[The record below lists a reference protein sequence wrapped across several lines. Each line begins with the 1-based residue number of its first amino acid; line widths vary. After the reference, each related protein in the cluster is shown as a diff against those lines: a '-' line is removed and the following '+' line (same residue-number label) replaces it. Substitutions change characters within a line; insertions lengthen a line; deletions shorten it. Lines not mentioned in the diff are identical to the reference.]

1 LNHVNQVERYVH
13 PYYMALFREASQLD
27 ERRRL
32 LGLGHLCHCLEPIKD
47 NMARCHQRIQ
57 AICPT
62 LTPDQCDE
70 LYYLVIPILC
80 Q

>member
-1 LNHVNQVERYVH
+1 
-13 PYYMALFREASQLD
+13 MALFREASSTD

-32 LGLGHLCHCLEPIKD
+32 LGLGHLGYCLDPIKD
-47 NMARCHQRIQ
+47 NMALCHRRIQ

-70 LYYLVIPILC
+70 LYYLVMPVLLDTN
-80 Q
+80 